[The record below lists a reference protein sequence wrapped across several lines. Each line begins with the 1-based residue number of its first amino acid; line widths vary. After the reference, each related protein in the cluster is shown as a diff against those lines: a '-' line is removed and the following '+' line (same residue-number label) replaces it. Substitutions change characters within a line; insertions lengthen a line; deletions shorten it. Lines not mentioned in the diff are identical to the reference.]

1 MDILNL
7 LFRFDKVCSILP
19 KCCCIVV
26 KYRRTTYE
34 ALGAIFDISFPIIKD
49 QIYHLQ
55 HGFVKGH
62 STAQLIEV
70 FHDINSVLDNSGQV
84 DMVYLD
90 SKAFDS
96 ISHKLLIHKLCS
108 FGFHSDLVRWFRAY
122 LTGRRQRVVVN
133 GTHSDWLPVVSGVP
147 QGSILDPLLFVLYIN
162 DLPNVAKNTKVALF
176 ADDAKCF
183 LNIDSLDDCQL
194 LQNDLNAL
202 VDWSSTWELNIH
214 PSKCQVISVTRKCN
228 PFNFDYFMNNTRL
241 SSVKSI
247 KDLGIEISSKL
258 DWNTHINNVQKKCN
272 RKLGLIKRT
281 VGFNAPVNVTKA
293 LYLALIRSDL
303 EFGSCLWSGTSR
315 HNVECLEGVQ
325 RRATKF
331 IMHFPD
337 LDYQERLCQFN
348 LLPLTLRRKQLDLSL

>member
-1 MDILNL
+1 M
-7 LFRFDKVCSILP
+7 
-19 KCCCIVV
+19 
-26 KYRRTTYE
+26 
-34 ALGAIFDISFPIIKD
+34 
-49 QIYHLQ
+49 
-55 HGFVKGH
+55 
-62 STAQLIEV
+62 
-70 FHDINSVLDNSGQV
+70 
-84 DMVYLD
+84 
-90 SKAFDS
+90 
-96 ISHKLLIHKLCS
+96 
-108 FGFHSDLVRWFRAY
+108 
-122 LTGRRQRVVVN
+122 
-133 GTHSDWLPVVSGVP
+133 
-147 QGSILDPLLFVLYIN
+147 LYIN

-183 LNIDSLDDCQL
+183 LNIGSLDDCQL

-214 PSKCQVISVTRKCN
+214 PSKHGACRRISVTRKCN
-228 PFNFDYFMNNTRL
+228 PFNFDYFMNYTRL

-258 DWNTHINNVQKKCN
+258 DWNTHINNDVKKCN
-272 RKLGLIKRT
+272 RKLDLIKHT
-281 VGFNAPVNVTKA
+281 VSFNAPVNVTKA

-337 LDYQERLCQFN
+337 LDYRERLCQFKN
-348 LLPLTLRRKQLDLSL
+348 LILILKLTVLAHGFLHVAALCADVLGGDCEGSLFWSRGGMVLEVIRTSSSHALHWYLFVF